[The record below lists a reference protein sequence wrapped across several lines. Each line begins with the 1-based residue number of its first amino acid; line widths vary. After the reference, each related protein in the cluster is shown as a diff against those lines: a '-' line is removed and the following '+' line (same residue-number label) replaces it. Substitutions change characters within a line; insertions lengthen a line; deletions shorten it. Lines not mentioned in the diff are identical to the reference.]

1 MFPWKLWFANLGH
14 STNAILGNGILR
26 VQLSLDDESEIMLR
40 LTRADETE
48 VHLFVSHSK
57 FRFM

>member
-14 STNAILGNGILR
+14 STNAILGNGIVR
-26 VQLSLDDESEIMLR
+26 VQLSLDDKPDIMLR

-48 VHLFVSHSK
+48 VHLFVNH
-57 FRFM
+57 RQIWFM

>member
-26 VQLSLDDESEIMLR
+26 VQLSLDDEPEILLR

-48 VHLFVSHSK
+48 VHLYVSQSQI
-57 FRFM
+57 RFQ